1 MELRYTEHAE
11 ENIKERELDKA
22 VIEDVIRD
30 PDRVEHGKFNRKIAQ
45 KMVGVKLLRVIYEKE
60 GNVYIIITAYYAD
73 PERY

>member
-45 KMVGVKLLRVIYEKE
+45 KMVGVKLLRVIY
-60 GNVYIIITAYYAD
+60 
-73 PERY
+73 